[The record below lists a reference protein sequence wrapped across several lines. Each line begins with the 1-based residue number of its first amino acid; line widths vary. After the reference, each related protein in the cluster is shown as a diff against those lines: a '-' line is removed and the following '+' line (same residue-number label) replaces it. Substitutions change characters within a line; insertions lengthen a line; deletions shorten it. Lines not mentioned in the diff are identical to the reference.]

1 MFGNLGAGEIV
12 ILLVIVLL
20 VFGAN
25 RLPEAGRAVG
35 KGIREFQRAL
45 RETQDELQRTEP
57 TARPPSPPSPP
68 RDGTPK
74 RLVE

>member
-12 ILLVIVLL
+12 ILLLIVLL

-25 RLPEAGRAVG
+25 RLPEAGKAVG
-35 KGIREFQRAL
+35 KGLREFKRAISDAEDSIRRL
-45 RETQDELQRTEP
+45 PEEDS
-57 TARPPSPPSPP
+57 SPPPPP
-68 RDGTPK
+68 RDAKPK

>member
-1 MFGNLGAGEIV
+1 MFGNLGGGEIV
-12 ILLVIVLL
+12 ILVLIVLL

-35 KGIREFQRAL
+35 KGLREFQRAL
-45 RETQDELQRTEP
+45 RETRDEIE
-57 TARPPSPPSPP
+57 RPDAQPPA

-74 RLVE
+74 RLIE

>member
-12 ILLVIVLL
+12 VLLLIVLL

-25 RLPEAGRAVG
+25 RLPDAGRAVG
-35 KGIREFQRAL
+35 KGLREFKRAL
-45 RETQDELQRTEP
+45 SDAEESIRQT
-57 TARPPSPPSPP
+57 PPSGDEPP
-68 RDGTPK
+68 RDARPK

>member
-12 ILLVIVLL
+12 ILLLIVLL

-25 RLPEAGRAVG
+25 RLPDAGRAVG
-35 KGIREFQRAL
+35 KGLREFKRAL
-45 RETQDELQRTEP
+45 SDAEDSIRRTPDEP
-57 TARPPSPPSPP
+57 DAAP
-68 RDGTPK
+68 RDARPK

>member
-1 MFGNLGAGEIV
+1 VFGNLGAGEIV

-45 RETQDELQRTEP
+45 RETQDEIN
-57 TARPPSPPSPP
+57 RPDDTRAATPP
-68 RDGTPK
+68 RDGDPK
-74 RLVE
+74 RLIE

>member
-12 ILLVIVLL
+12 ILLLIVLL

-25 RLPEAGRAVG
+25 RLPDAGRAVG
-35 KGIREFQRAL
+35 KGLREFKRAL
-45 RETQDELQRTEP
+45 SDAEESIRKLPEDEKPAAPL
-57 TARPPSPPSPP
+57 PP
-68 RDGTPK
+68 RDATPK

>member
-12 ILLVIVLL
+12 ILLLIALL

-25 RLPEAGRAVG
+25 RLPDAGRAVG
-35 KGIREFQRAL
+35 KGLREFKRAL
-45 RETQDELQRTEP
+45 SDAEESIQRPGEDEQ
-57 TARPPSPPSPP
+57 P
-68 RDGTPK
+68 RDAKPK

>member
-12 ILLVIVLL
+12 ILLLIVLL

-25 RLPEAGRAVG
+25 RLPDAGRAVG
-35 KGIREFQRAL
+35 KGLREFKRAL
-45 RETQDELQRTEP
+45 SDAEDSIQQ
-57 TARPPSPPSPP
+57 PPDDQPP
-68 RDGTPK
+68 RDAKPK

>member
-1 MFGNLGAGEIV
+1 MFGNLGGGEIV
-12 ILLVIVLL
+12 ILLLIVLL

-35 KGIREFQRAL
+35 KGLREFKRAL
-45 RETQDELQRTEP
+45 SDAEESIQKPPDDE
-57 TARPPSPPSPP
+57 PP
-68 RDGTPK
+68 RDAKPK

>member
-12 ILLVIVLL
+12 ILLLIVLL

-25 RLPEAGRAVG
+25 RLPDAGRAVG
-35 KGIREFQRAL
+35 KGLREFKRAL
-45 RETQDELQRTEP
+45 SDAEDSVRRAPDEE
-57 TARPPSPPSPP
+57 PP
-68 RDGTPK
+68 RDAQPK